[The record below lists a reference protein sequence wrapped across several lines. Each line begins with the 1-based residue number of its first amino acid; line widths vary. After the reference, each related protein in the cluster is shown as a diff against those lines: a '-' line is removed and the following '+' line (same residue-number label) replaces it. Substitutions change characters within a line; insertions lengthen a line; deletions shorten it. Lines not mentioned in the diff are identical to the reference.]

1 MSGSEP
7 PVYELPNRSTDC
19 ESTTVRQTPVYEP
32 LNDESTDRQTPT
44 YLTKRSSDSGFHSI
58 EFNNSSVNEKEN
70 NSPVNIFKEFDDIVN
85 EEEINLPP
93 NKEQLRNLI
102 EEAYNQDVDDDEVIA
117 RYGSLLMNSKR
128 QLLRNRKGSEMR
140 DELIPQ
146 IYEAI
151 FNRRSNNC
159 SNHRSN

>member
-1 MSGSEP
+1 M
-7 PVYELPNRSTDC
+7 
-19 ESTTVRQTPVYEP
+19 
-32 LNDESTDRQTPT
+32 
-44 YLTKRSSDSGFHSI
+44 
-58 EFNNSSVNEKEN
+58 
-70 NSPVNIFKEFDDIVN
+70 
-85 EEEINLPP
+85 PP